1 MGVSLEIAAAEEA
14 SKESCKDA
22 VCAHP
27 WAVWLVHP
35 PLAGQADVQ
44 NLRSS
49 FIAKRNLHAPN
60 TCLQKTGTSEV
71 LSKNGGHL
79 GSDGTESACN
89 VGDLGLIP
97 GLGRSPAEGNSYPL
111 QYSGLENS
119 MDNSPWSRKELDV
132 TK

>member
-1 MGVSLEIAAAEEA
+1 MFGSQ
-14 SKESCKDA
+14 SRDSSCRGSIQGELQR
-22 VCAHP
+22 CCLCTHP

-97 GLGRSPAEGNSYPL
+97 GLGRSPGEGNGNPL
-111 QYSGLENS
+111 QYSCLVNS
-119 MDNSPWSRKELDV
+119 MDRGACWATVHGS
-132 TK
+132 